1 MLNNKT
7 EKIPNSSFLG
17 QNRNQN
23 GFAKNSNSLSIVA
36 LQNATGLVNKN
47 QNTLK
52 YVITRFTRIIIIITN
67 ALNHCNN
74 AYY

>member
-1 MLNNKT
+1 MLNNET
-7 EKIPNSSFLG
+7 EKIPHSSFLG

-23 GFAKNSNSLSIVA
+23 GFARNSNSLSIVA
-36 LQNATGLVNKN
+36 LQNATGLVNEI

-74 AYY
+74 A

>member
-1 MLNNKT
+1 MHNNKT
-7 EKIPNSSFLG
+7 EKIPDSSFLG
-17 QNRNQN
+17 HNRNKN
-23 GFAKNSNSLSIVA
+23 GFARNSNSLSIVA
-36 LQNATGLVNKN
+36 LQNATGLVNEI

-74 AYY
+74 A

>member
-1 MLNNKT
+1 MGHNA
-7 EKIPNSSFLG
+7 
-17 QNRNQN
+17 NQN
-23 GFAKNSNSLSIVA
+23 GFARNSNSLSIVA
-36 LQNATGLVNKN
+36 LQNATGLVNEI

-74 AYY
+74 A